1 MILFFIFFL
10 FLTYT
15 ISDFAFK
22 NIVLSPRKSKID
34 AFDLL
39 EKRGLYS
46 NDNFN
51 ESLLEELEVLSY
63 DRLKLKG
70 YFARNNLI
78 SDKVILII
86 HGYTANHYM
95 SLQFIDFYL
104 NNGFNILLIDSRSH
118 GNSEGKYVTYGIR
131 EREDIKLWIKTLKDK
146 LGNNIKIGLH
156 GQSMG
161 ASTSLMYGGKYK
173 DIDFIIADCP
183 YSSGKDV
190 LKHQFKSIVKIPHY
204 PIYQLI
210 NTLFKIRCEFSMDSV
225 NPSLDILNLNIPI
238 LFIHGKEDKIIPYS
252 MSKDMYTL
260 RNNIYD
266 KIFIVDDADHVESY
280 MYCKTQY
287 ENIIV
292 DFLKQVY
299 I

>member
-225 NPSLDILNLNIPI
+225 NPSLDILNLNIPYY
-238 LFIHGKEDKIIPYS
+238 LFMGK
-252 MSKDMYTL
+252 
-260 RNNIYD
+260 
-266 KIFIVDDADHVESY
+266 
-280 MYCKTQY
+280 KT
-287 ENIIV
+287 
-292 DFLKQVY
+292 K
-299 I
+299 